1 MIDAATAGSLPKRN
15 GRFNSIMPGAVSLP
29 KPPLHPATGHPS
41 VLEHRTPLVSLQC
54 LFAPRTSDRA
64 LVHAALS
71 RVPCCLLQLGT
82 VGFQSECS
90 GVCLVLSTTLATHVS
105 QYQGHLQQKCFGL
118 EGPGGWQVGGP
129 PPTGVLGMQVYWS
142 VFLRISLGHL

>member
-64 LVHAALS
+64 LVHAAMS
-71 RVPCCLLQLGT
+71 RVPFCRLQLGT
-82 VGFQSECS
+82 VGFPD
-90 GVCLVLSTTLATHVS
+90 VCMLLITTLATHVS

-118 EGPGGWQVGGP
+118 EGPGGWKVGGP
-129 PPTGVLGMQVYWS
+129 PPTGVLGAQGYWS